1 MNRSRHVVAS
11 VAACCVVAVAALPF
25 VAASHPTVTPP
36 APLPSVEWMA
46 YGHDEGG
53 SRYSP
58 LAQVTPRNVGRLKV
72 AWVSRNGDFSDGSR
86 TGSGSAFEAT
96 PLMVAGTLYVITS
109 FSRVLA
115 LDPQTG
121 AQRWAYDPKINLALS
136 FANALVQRGVATWVD
151 PLRAPGQPCHRRI
164 FLATLDARLIA
175 LDART
180 GRPCADFGKQGQVD
194 LSQGVGA
201 IHTRGDYAMTSPPA
215 IDEVDGRV
223 IVGSSIA
230 DNGSVSMPRGVVR
243 AFDARSGA
251 RRWSFDPVPRN
262 PNDPA
267 HKTWTGN
274 GTAITGAANV
284 WSAMAVDTKRDLVFL
299 PTTSPSPDFYGGD
312 RVGSDVYANSLVAL
326 HAATGKVAWY
336 FQVVHH
342 DLWDYDI
349 PAQPTLVTVRRGGAR
364 IAAVAVST
372 KMGHI
377 FFLNRDTGLPVFP
390 VQERPVPQGGVPGEQ
405 PWPTQPFPTA
415 PPPLTPEKLS
425 ANDAFGITA
434 ADRAFCRQ
442 QIASLRSAGI
452 FTPPSLQG
460 TIIFPGN
467 IGGVAWGGAAYNRSV
482 GLLVVNTNR
491 LATVVKLVP
500 RYQWAGLVASGAEGS
515 VRGAEVAPMEGS
527 PYVMVRQ
534 YLVSPMGIPCNRP
547 PWGTLDA
554 IDINTGTVRWQV
566 PLGIWPPARGDPR
579 AAQWGSPSLGGPMV
593 TGGGLVFIAAT
604 VDNSLRAFDVAT
616 GKELWRGKLPLPA
629 QSTPMTYSSGGKQFV
644 VIAAGGDAKAG
655 TPVGAY
661 LVAFALP

>member
-1 MNRSRHVVAS
+1 MHVVVSA
-11 VAACCVVAVAALPF
+11 AACCVVAAAALPF
-25 VAASHPTVTPP
+25 MAASHPTVAPP
-36 APLPSVEWMA
+36 APLPSVEWTA

-58 LAQVTPRNVGRLKV
+58 LAQVTPRNVGQLKV

-86 TGSGSAFEAT
+86 TGSPSAFEAT
-96 PLMVAGTLYVITS
+96 PLMVAGTLYVVTS

-121 AQRWAYDPKINLALS
+121 AQRWAYDPKIDLARS
-136 FANALVQRGVATWVD
+136 YANALVQRGVATWVD

-180 GRPCADFGKQGQVD
+180 GSPCADFGKQGQVD

-201 IHTRGDYAMTSPPA
+201 IHAHGDYSMTSPPA
-215 IDEVDGRV
+215 IDDADGLV
-223 IVGSSIA
+223 VVGSSIA

-274 GTAITGAANV
+274 STAITGAANV
-284 WSAMAVDTKRDLVFL
+284 WSAMAVDTTRDLVFL
-299 PTTSPSPDFYGGD
+299 PTTSPSPDFYGGG
-312 RVGSDVYANSLVAL
+312 RVGSNVYANSLVAL
-326 HAATGKVAWY
+326 HAATGKVAWH

-377 FFLNRDTGLPVFP
+377 FLLNRDTGKPVFP

-425 ANDAFGITA
+425 ANDAFGITS

-467 IGGVAWGGAAYNRSV
+467 IGGVAWGGAAYNRSA

-500 RYQWAGLVASGAEGS
+500 RDQWTGLVAGGAEGS

-527 PYVMVRQ
+527 PYVMVRH
-534 YLVSPMGIPCNRP
+534 YLISLMGIPCNRP

-566 PLGIWPPARGDPR
+566 PLGIWPPASGDPR
-579 AAQWGSPSLGGPMV
+579 AAQWGSPGLGSAMA

-655 TPVGAY
+655 TPVGAD

>member
-1 MNRSRHVVAS
+1 
-11 VAACCVVAVAALPF
+11 
-25 VAASHPTVTPP
+25 
-36 APLPSVEWMA
+36 
-46 YGHDEGG
+46 
-53 SRYSP
+53 
-58 LAQVTPRNVGRLKV
+58 
-72 AWVSRNGDFSDGSR
+72 
-86 TGSGSAFEAT
+86 
-96 PLMVAGTLYVITS
+96 
-109 FSRVLA
+109 
-115 LDPQTG
+115 
-121 AQRWAYDPKINLALS
+121 
-136 FANALVQRGVATWVD
+136 
-151 PLRAPGQPCHRRI
+151 
-164 FLATLDARLIA
+164 
-175 LDART
+175 
-180 GRPCADFGKQGQVD
+180 
-194 LSQGVGA
+194 
-201 IHTRGDYAMTSPPA
+201 
-215 IDEVDGRV
+215 
-223 IVGSSIA
+223 
-230 DNGSVSMPRGVVR
+230 
-243 AFDARSGA
+243 
-251 RRWSFDPVPRN
+251 
-262 PNDPA
+262 
-267 HKTWTGN
+267 
-274 GTAITGAANV
+274 
-284 WSAMAVDTKRDLVFL
+284 
-299 PTTSPSPDFYGGD
+299 
-312 RVGSDVYANSLVAL
+312 
-326 HAATGKVAWY
+326 
-336 FQVVHH
+336 
-342 DLWDYDI
+342 
-349 PAQPTLVTVRRGGAR
+349 

-377 FFLNRDTGLPVFP
+377 FFLNRDTGKPVFP

-405 PWPTQPFPTA
+405 SWPTQPFPTA

-442 QIASLRSAGI
+442 QIASLRSEGI

-467 IGGVAWGGAAYNRSV
+467 IGGGAWGGAAYNRSTY
-482 GLLVVNTNR
+482 LLVVNTNR

-500 RYQWAGLVASGAEGS
+500 RYQWAGLVAGGAEGS

-534 YLVSPMGIPCNRP
+534 YLISPLGIPCNRP

-566 PLGIWPPARGDPR
+566 PLGIWPPARDDPR
-579 AAQWGSPSLGGPMV
+579 AAEWGSPGLGGPMV